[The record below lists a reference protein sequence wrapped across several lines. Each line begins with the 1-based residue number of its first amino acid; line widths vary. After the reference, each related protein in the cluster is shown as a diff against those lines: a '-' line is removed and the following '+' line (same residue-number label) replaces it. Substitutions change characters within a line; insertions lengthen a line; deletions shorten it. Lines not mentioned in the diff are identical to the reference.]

1 MSLTARLGGAIAG
14 LSDSPLPPDVVHQ
27 ARRAL
32 VNILATSVAG
42 ARHEGTDAIVRTA
55 LRLGG
60 TGSVPP
66 PGREERLDPYWAALA
81 TGFAAHVDDFDDTH
95 LATVIHPGAATL
107 AAAVGAAGY
116 AAGQGRPVHDSLR
129 AFALAMEVQ
138 LRFGMAL
145 GPAHYAAGW
154 HTTGTCGVM
163 GATVMAG
170 LALRLPPDQLADAL
184 GVAASCTLGHREVFG
199 SDGKAFHP
207 GKAAVNGLLAVVA
220 GARGI
225 RSSDTVLEAPRGY
238 FNVLSDDPAP
248 EELLRDFGTRWLL
261 LDLTYKPYPCG
272 IVAHPA
278 IDAAVELYER
288 SRGQALRAVRVRCH
302 PLVVDLMGNPAPETG
317 LQARFSTVHAVASA
331 LLDGGFGLAHVT
343 DEAANRPDIA
353 RLRKLVELQ
362 PDASLG
368 RSEAALTLEIDTGET
383 LTATVQ
389 AARGSIAAPLTDA
402 DLGRKARSLLELR
415 LAPRAVGDIL
425 QQAWNAADSTSVT
438 GVAGPARQADLRP
451 WGLTSTAR
459 EDGPAAPAAGNT
471 GDAGMTQRLCEFAA
485 GTQLT
490 DIPADVRHDCAR
502 TVANAL
508 ATGVAAARHPEI
520 ARLAGALGELSPDH
534 GGTQLATR
542 DRLPVLWAALVNG
555 MAIHIQDF
563 DDTHLAADTHVGATV
578 LPAALAAAELTG
590 ASGGLLLTGVAVGM
604 EVALRVALGVV
615 PAAFSRGWHV
625 TSIVGRIGAAVAA
638 GRILGL
644 DASQLRSAV
653 GLAATQADGVQAAFG
668 STVKSWHAGK
678 AAADG
683 LEAAL
688 LAAAGMTGPACPIEG
703 RRGFLA
709 IMTAAPRPDR
719 VTTGLGE
726 SWECARL
733 SFKPYACGVVAHPA
747 IDAAIA
753 LHSALVGQPGAVAE
767 VTAGVNPVVFDVM
780 GITEPTTGLQGK
792 FSVIHCVAA
801 GLLDGY
807 AGPRQF
813 TDSRVRAADAQA
825 LRRVT
830 RGQPDPGLAKDA
842 AWVRV
847 RLRDGSELR
856 HDVLHATGS
865 VDNPLT
871 DEDIRMKAARGLGPA
886 GAEYAKRLMDLA
898 FDLERLPSVAPFLA
912 AVAIPDPGLAAE
924 PRPV

>member
-1 MSLTARLGGAIAG
+1 MSVTARLSSAIAG
-14 LSDSPLPPDVVHQ
+14 LSAAPLPPDVAQQ

-32 VNILATSVAG
+32 VNVLATSVAG
-42 ARHEGTDAIVRTA
+42 ARHEGSDAIVRTA

-60 TGSVPP
+60 AGSVPV

-95 LATVIHPGAATL
+95 LAVVIHPGAATL

-116 AAGQGRPVHDSLR
+116 AAGAGRPVHDSLR
-129 AFALAMEVQ
+129 AFALAIEVQ
-138 LRFGMAL
+138 LRFGVAL
-145 GPAHYAAGW
+145 GQAHYAAGW

-170 LALRLPPDQLADAL
+170 LALGLPPDQLAGAL
-184 GVAASCTLGHREVFG
+184 GVAASCTLGHREAFG

-207 GKAAVNGLLAVVA
+207 GKAAVNGLLAAVA
-220 GARGI
+220 GSRGI
-225 RSSDTVLEAPRGY
+225 RSSETVLEAPRGY
-238 FNVLSDDPAP
+238 FRVLSDDPAP
-248 EELLRDFGTRWLL
+248 EELMRDFGTRWHL

-278 IDAAVELYER
+278 IDAAVELHDR
-288 SRGQALRAVRVRCH
+288 SRGQAARAVRVRCH
-302 PLVVDLMGNPAPETG
+302 PLVVELMGNPAPETG
-317 LQARFSTVHAVASA
+317 LQARFSTVHAVACA

-353 RLRKLVELQ
+353 RLRRVVSLET
-362 PDASLG
+362 DASVG
-368 RSEAALTLEIDTGET
+368 RSEAVVTLETDSGET
-383 LTATVQ
+383 LIATVR

-415 LAPRAVGDIL
+415 LAPRDAGDIL
-425 QQAWNAADSTSVT
+425 ERAWCAADSTSVT
-438 GVAGPARQADLRP
+438 GVAGLARPANQRP
-451 WGLTSTAR
+451 SAIAATTR
-459 EDGPAAPAAGNT
+459 EAAPAVDTRPVGI
-471 GDAGMTQRLCEFAA
+471 TQLLCDFAA

-508 ATGVAAARHPEI
+508 ATGVAAGRHPEI
-520 ARLAGALGELSPDH
+520 ARLAAALGELSPDRA
-534 GGTQLATR
+534 GTRLGTG
-542 DRLPVLWAALVNG
+542 DRLPVLSAALVNG

-563 DDTHLAADTHVGATV
+563 DDTHLAADAHVGATV
-578 LPAALAAAELTG
+578 LPAALAAAELSG
-590 ASGGLLLTGVAVGM
+590 ASGGLLLTGMAVGM

-615 PAAFSRGWHV
+615 PAAFNRGWHV

-644 DASQLRSAV
+644 DASQLRSAA
-653 GLAATQADGVQAAFG
+653 GLAATQAGGVQAAFG

-688 LAAAGMTGPACPIEG
+688 LAAAGMTGPARPIEG

-709 IMTAAPRPDR
+709 IMTAAPHPDR
-719 VTTGLGE
+719 VIAGLGE

-753 LHSALVGQPGAVAE
+753 LHGALAGQPGTVAE

-807 AGPRQF
+807 AGPQQF
-813 TDSRVRAADAQA
+813 TDTRVRAADAQA
-825 LRRVT
+825 LRQVT
-830 RGQPDPGLAKDA
+830 KGQPDLGLAKDA

-847 RLRDGSELR
+847 RMRDGSELR

-871 DEDIRMKAARGLGPA
+871 DEDIRRKATRGFGPGGA
-886 GAEYAKRLMDLA
+886 GDAGRLMDLA
-898 FDLERLPSVAPFLA
+898 FGLERLPSVAPFLE
-912 AVAIPDPGLAAE
+912 AVRIPGNH
-924 PRPV
+924 